1 MHDELID
8 KLLESRGIKTKE
20 EKEKFLNPNYEN
32 GLFDPFLM
40 QDMERAC
47 VRIFE
52 AIEAREKIV
61 IFSDYDCDGIPGG
74 VILHDFFKKINYN
87 NFTNYIPD
95 RHTEGYGLSMDAIK
109 IFASEGVKLIIT
121 VDLGTTNVAEI
132 NEAQILGIDVIV
144 TDHHI
149 PPEVLP
155 SAFAI
160 LNPKLGNYPDQMLCG
175 SGVAFKLVQGMVKKY
190 GEYYKIKVG
199 WEKWLLDMAGLGTIA
214 DMVPLVNENRTL
226 AYFGLSVLRRSPRP
240 GLQKLLAISKI
251 DQENINEDDVGFM
264 IAPRINVAGR
274 MDSPRRAFAMLSS
287 SDVKTGNVEA
297 EFLSKLNDERKSI
310 VAKIMKDVH
319 KTISKREEKE
329 IIVIGNPSWRVGLL
343 GLVASKIVETY
354 NVSAFVWGREG
365 TEDGAHI
372 KGSTRSNGNLHVH
385 DLMESVKD
393 IFEDFGGHEQA
404 GGFSISETNIHIL
417 EEKLLENFGKN
428 NRLIKEDLKID
439 AELSPD
445 EVDEKLMR
453 SILKLA
459 PFGMGNPKPVFMF
472 KNVLLADVALFG
484 KEKNHLKILIA
495 RENSGNG
502 KPLEA
507 IAFFKTNED
516 FKINLKKGERVNII
530 GNLEQ
535 SFFGMPSIR
544 LRIVDIV

>member
-52 AIEAREKIV
+52 AMEAHEKIV

-95 RHTEGYGLSMDAIK
+95 RHTEGYGLSIDAIK
-109 IFASEGVKLIIT
+109 VFESEGVKLIIT

-160 LNPKLGNYPDQMLCG
+160 LNPKLGNYPDPMLCG
-175 SGVAFKLVQGMVKKY
+175 AGVAFKLVQGMVNKY

-240 GLQKLLAISKI
+240 GLQKLLSISKI

-274 MDSPRRAFAMLSS
+274 MDSPRRAFAMLAST
-287 SDVKTGNVEA
+287 DVGIGNEEA
-297 EFLSKLNDERKSI
+297 TFLSKLNDERKSI

-365 TEDGAHI
+365 TEDGAYI

-417 EEKLLENFGKN
+417 EEKLLENFEKN

-445 EVDEKLMR
+445 NVDEKLMR

-459 PFGMGNPKPVFMF
+459 PFGMGNPKPVFVF

-507 IAFFKTNED
+507 IAFFKTTED
-516 FKINLKKGERVNII
+516 FKINLKKGERVNIV

-535 SFFGMPSIR
+535 SFFGMSSIR